1 MSEKRQFVP
10 LSERIKSASGFQE
23 ENKAEN
29 EKIVSELR
37 ALYQGVFDTPE
48 GDRLLTELI
57 DTYLTREPQPNM
69 SAEDI
74 MYYAGQE
81 SVIKRIVKL
90 SQRLEK

>member
-1 MSEKRQFVP
+1 MKDKRQFVS
-10 LSERIKSASGFQE
+10 LSERIKRADGFQQ
-23 ENKAEN
+23 ENKEAH
-29 EKIVSELR
+29 EKEVSEVR

-57 DTYLTREPQPNM
+57 DTYLTREPQPQM

-90 SQRLEK
+90 AQRLEK